1 MSAVALIVGLGNPGA
16 KYDQT
21 RHNAGFWF
29 LDGLARR
36 FHCTLTPEN
45 RFQGEA
51 GRCDIDGADCRLLK
65 PTTFM
70 NRSGQSVAALAGF
83 FKIPPEAILVVHDEL
98 DLEPGTV
105 RLKRGGGH
113 GGHNGLRDLISALGS
128 REFLRLRVGIGHPGH
143 RDDVINY
150 VLNKPSADDR
160 IAIDAAIESALLQV
174 PAIVRGD
181 HEAAMNALHRRPE
194 RSSGTA
200 ING

>member
-36 FHCTLTPEN
+36 FHCTLNPEN

-143 RDDVINY
+143 RDDVVNY
-150 VLNKPSADDR
+150 VLNRPSSEDR
-160 IAIDAAIESALLQV
+160 IAIDAAIESALLEV
-174 PAIVRGD
+174 PKIVSGD
-181 HEAAMNALHRRPE
+181 LDAAMNALHRPN
-194 RSSGTA
+194 SGGDTA

>member
-36 FHCTLTPEN
+36 FHCTLNPEN

-128 REFLRLRVGIGHPGH
+128 KEFLRLRVGIGHPGH
-143 RDDVINY
+143 RDDVVNY
-150 VLNKPSADDR
+150 VLNKPGAEDR
-160 IAIDAAIESALLQV
+160 IAIDAAIESALLEV
-174 PAIVRGD
+174 PRIVNGD
-181 HEAAMNALHRRPE
+181 LEAAMNALHRRPE
-194 RSSGTA
+194 RGDDTA

>member
-36 FHCTLTPEN
+36 FHCTLNPEN

-113 GGHNGLRDLISALGS
+113 GGHNGLRDLIGALGS

-143 RDDVINY
+143 RDDVVNY
-150 VLNKPSADDR
+150 VLNKPSSDDR
-160 IAIDAAIESALLQV
+160 IAIDAAIESALLEV
-174 PAIVRGD
+174 PRIVNGD
-181 HEAAMNALHRRPE
+181 LEAAMNALHRRP
-194 RSSGTA
+194 SGGDGTA
-200 ING
+200 INV

>member
-1 MSAVALIVGLGNPGA
+1 MSSVALIVGLGNPGA

-36 FHCTLTPEN
+36 FHCALNPEN
-45 RFQGEA
+45 RFHGEA
-51 GRCDIDGADCRLLK
+51 GRCDIDGGDCRLLK

-98 DLEPGTV
+98 DLAPGTV

-113 GGHNGLRDLISALGS
+113 GGHNGLRDITSALGS
-128 REFLRLRVGIGHPGH
+128 KEFLRLRVGIGHPGH
-143 RDDVINY
+143 RDDVVNY
-150 VLNKPSADDR
+150 VLNKPSAEDR

-181 HEAAMNALHRRPE
+181 HEAAMNALHRRDT
-194 RSSGTA
+194 GGDAA
-200 ING
+200 INS